1 MNITYPFNS
10 SNYFIKAFLL
20 VIFSIVGMGN
30 CLSLKGQVKTITYYG
45 QATWTSSSHMS
56 GTVFKTIEI
65 TYDGNTP
72 IAIKRGMNNW
82 KLTWENSGEDYETY
96 SATRSFRFNIA
107 DNKSAIVE
115 IYNFN
120 GMLTYASYTRTPSQ
134 SNEGDIFVG
143 GYNGG
148 SFNGGNNNGN
158 NSRSSN
164 SDQLT
169 CPSCHGSGKCTGCAG
184 RGEYRLNGTLSD
196 CAICN
201 GRGTCRGCYGRGWI
215 R

>member
-1 MNITYPFNS
+1 MKQSTLRY
-10 SNYFIKAFLL
+10 LL
-20 VIFSIVGMGN
+20 LYTLFVVANVCFTAYA
-30 CLSLKGQVKTITYYG
+30 QRKTITFYG
-45 QATWTSSSHMS
+45 EKCWMEGSAPTS
-56 GTVFKTIEI
+56 TPIKEI
-65 TYDGNTP
+65 KVIYEGNTP
-72 IAIKRGMNNW
+72 VAIMRVGHKYN
-82 KLTWENSGEDYETY
+82 LSWEDSGDDFETY
-96 SATRSFRFNIA
+96 GADGSYFSFRIA
-107 DNKSAIVE
+107 DDKSIVVE
-115 IYNFN
+115 LYDFP
-120 GMLTYASYTRTPSQ
+120 GFPTYTSYTRTPNTSY
-134 SNEGDIFVG
+134 NGG
-143 GYNGG
+143 GYSGGYNGSNNGG
-148 SFNGGNNNGN
+148 SFNGGN